1 MQATKWLKLPLFLNV
16 HELNDLLAFLGEVL
30 LVPLSGVFKEGLEV
44 LAPSQF
50 TALYEEYF
58 NRLMNGEAPNPDR
71 KLVTAWTYDVKDI
84 EVRAVETGVLVR
96 PKAPVVQVQPYWLN
110 YSERDGKFHEMAL
123 STDSMGWG
131 LLFSFPQL
139 FQEPDTLEIVKVQGE
154 RFPNCELF
162 KKLQS
167 FSRSRTVPTPFITP
181 DGPLNHPA
189 RVGKECLNEAKT
201 MPQLARR
208 NLKL

>member
-16 HELNDLLAFLGEVL
+16 LELNDLLAFLGKVF

-44 LAPSQF
+44 LTPSQF
-50 TALYEEYF
+50 SEYYGSYIQ
-58 NRLMNGEAPNPDR
+58 RLMMGEPSNPDR
-71 KLVTAWTYDVKDI
+71 KLITAWTYDVKDI
-84 EVRAVETGVLVR
+84 EVKPVETGVLVR

-123 STDSMGWG
+123 STESMGWG

-139 FQEPDTLEIVKVQGE
+139 FQDPDTLEILKVQGD

-162 KKLQS
+162 KKLQA
-167 FSRSRTVPTPFITP
+167 FSRARTIPTPFITP
-181 DGPLNHPA
+181 AGSLNHPA
-189 RVGKECLNEAKT
+189 RIGKEWLNEAKAL
-201 MPQLARR
+201 PQLARR
-208 NLKL
+208 NLKI